1 MKRHQSEIRD
11 QRSERIA
18 RLLRQSIPPV
28 EEESAL
34 SHDLWPDM
42 LRRLR
47 VEAAPAPARL
57 HVPWFDWALAAGLA
71 GLLAAFPAAIPVLL
85 YYL

>member
-1 MKRHQSEIRD
+1 MKKQGSGIKDQGSEPTVD
-11 QRSERIA
+11 
-18 RLLRQSIPPV
+18 LLRRALPPI

-34 SHDLWPDM
+34 SRDLWPDM

-47 VEAAPAPARL
+47 AEAAPEPAQVA
-57 HVPWFDWALAAGLA
+57 VPWFDWVLAAGLA

>member
-1 MKRHQSEIRD
+1 MKKQGSGIRD
-11 QRSERIA
+11 QGSEPTA
-18 RLLRQSIPPV
+18 DLLRRALPPI

-34 SHDLWPDM
+34 SRDLWPVM

-47 VEAAPAPARL
+47 AEAVPEPAQVR
-57 HVPWFDWALAAGLA
+57 VPWFDWVLAAGLA

>member
-1 MKRHQSEIRD
+1 MKKQGSGIRD
-11 QRSERIA
+11 QGSKRTE
-18 RLLRQSIPPV
+18 RLLRLALPPI
-28 EEESAL
+28 EEDAGVSR
-34 SHDLWPDM
+34 DLWPDM

-47 VEAAPAPARL
+47 AEAAPEPAQVR
-57 HVPWFDWALAAGLA
+57 VPWFDWVLAAGLA